1 MSFAVEMLG
10 ITKRFGGFTALDRVS
25 ISVPNGE
32 IFAIVGE
39 NGAGKTTLMRVLFGL
54 YGADEGEIRL
64 DGKPV
69 TIRTAE
75 EASRH
80 GIGMVSQHYAIIPE
94 LTCLQNLMV
103 GAEGS
108 AWLDLRAA
116 EARAQSLAEK
126 MGFSFE
132 WHRLA
137 EGLGP
142 AQSQKLEILK
152 LLWREAEIMILDEPT
167 AMLSPADADALFV
180 NLNRLVAEGKTI
192 LLVTH
197 RLPEVLQHCRQVT
210 VLRGG
215 QQIGTRTVSEITASD
230 LAEMIVGKAVSVPNT
245 AGRTVGEPVLT
256 VENLTVKG
264 DRGDDALTNVSFTV
278 RQGEVL
284 GIAGVD
290 GNGQRELFQSLM
302 GLRPVGWG
310 RMLCE
315 GSEVTDKQTAERI
328 ACGFRLIAEDRL
340 HEAVIES
347 WPLIENG
354 VLGFQGLP
362 QFQKGREINRVKA
375 EESALA
381 FADRFNTKRASL
393 TQAIGR
399 LSGGNQQRFVVAR
412 ALAEDPKVVLAFQP
426 TRGLDIEATQQV
438 YAGIRETC
446 DAGAAALV
454 VSFDLDELLEQ
465 CDRILVLY
473 CGKLFEPSVRSREV
487 IGGLMVG
494 HE

>member
-25 ISVPNGE
+25 ISVPAGE

-69 TIRTAE
+69 TLRTAE

-103 GAEGS
+103 GAEGG
-108 AWLDLRAA
+108 AWLDLKAA
-116 EARAQSLAEK
+116 ESRAQALAEK

-152 LLWREAEIMILDEPT
+152 LLWREAKIMILDEPT
-167 AMLSPADADALFV
+167 AMLSPADADALFL
-180 NLNRLVAEGKTI
+180 NLDRLVAEGKTI

-215 QQIGTRTVSEITASD
+215 QQIGTKSVAEITAPD
-230 LAEMIVGKAVSVPNT
+230 LAEMIVGKAVTVPNT
-245 AGRTVGEPVLT
+245 AGRQAGEAILSVTGLSA
-256 VENLTVKG
+256 LG
-264 DRGDDALTNVSFTV
+264 DRGDEALSGVTFSVG
-278 RQGEVL
+278 RGEVL

-290 GNGQRELFQSLM
+290 GNGQRELFQALM
-302 GLRPVGWG
+302 GLRRASAGSVV
-310 RMLCE
+310 CE
-315 GSEVTDKQTAERI
+315 GAEMTHADTSERI
-328 ACGFRLIAEDRL
+328 AKGFRLIAEDRL
-340 HEAVIES
+340 HEAVVES
-347 WPLIENG
+347 WSLVENG
-354 VLGFQGLP
+354 VLGFQGLR
-362 QFQKGREINRVKA
+362 QFQKGREIDRVKA
-375 EESALA
+375 AESALA
-381 FADRFNTKRASL
+381 FADRFDTKRASL
-393 TQAIGR
+393 GQAIGR

-412 ALAEDPKVVLAFQP
+412 ALAEEPKVVLAFQP

-438 YAGIRETC
+438 YSGIRETC
-446 DAGAAALV
+446 DAGAAAVV

-473 CGKLFEPSVRSREV
+473 GGKLFVPAERSRDV